1 MKGYAWIAV
10 AALLSPLLTL
20 ADEAPPPPNGVWTG
34 KGQLG
39 FVASQGNTDAK
50 SANAMLD
57 AGYVDA
63 PWKHALHLEGLYGKS
78 ADVVSAERWQTLW
91 QSNYDFTPRMFAFG
105 GLRYDHDEFSG
116 FQYQGSITG
125 GVGYNIFNTK
135 TTQLSVQLGAGYRV
149 LRPEDIIKDPV
160 TGAVLERTPLE
171 RTSGAIGTGGVN
183 YSQALTATTTISDKL
198 TVESGSLNT
207 LLTNALALTV
217 KMTDKLALSLGYSL
231 ENNSRPPGKLKNLDT
246 TETLNVVF
254 GF

>member
-1 MKGYAWIAV
+1 A
-10 AALLSPLLTL
+10 L

-57 AGYVDA
+57 MGYVDA
-63 PWKHALHLEGLYGKS
+63 PWKHALHLEGLYGKN

-116 FQYQGSITG
+116 FQYQSSVTAGA
-125 GVGYNIFNTK
+125 GYSIFNTK

-149 LRPEDIIKDPV
+149 LRPEDIFKDPA
-160 TGAVLERTPLE
+160 TGAVTRRIPLA
-171 RTSGAIGTGGVN
+171 R
-183 YSQALTATTTISDKL
+183 
-198 TVESGSLNT
+198 
-207 LLTNALALTV
+207 
-217 KMTDKLALSLGYSL
+217 
-231 ENNSRPPGKLKNLDT
+231 
-246 TETLNVVF
+246 
-254 GF
+254 